1 MTGLYEEGTGEGA
14 WVLWEGERYWL
25 SAVSKE
31 ELQEFKETSAQDKM
45 NFFIEKEGE
54 KFSVNLSE
62 IEIID

>member
-1 MTGLYEEGTGEGA
+1 MAGLYEEGIGEGA
-14 WVLWEGERYWL
+14 WVLWKGERYWL

-31 ELQEFKETSAQDKM
+31 QLQEFKETSVQNKM
-45 NFFIEKEGE
+45 NFLIEKEGE